1 MAHNA
6 PHMPIEAK
14 PELVKHN
21 EKKITPKHRHRNPAY
36 DAMVH
41 CLDESVGRLLE
52 RLEKNGLAKRIVV
65 NFASDNGG
73 LPAAWRSDRG
83 TVVRRRSLTGKGPAR
98 GASLFHRHALTF
110 LVDDYTD
117 FTRTP

>member
-1 MAHNA
+1 VHRFIKATLVAWLDGLYDRRGDHRQSSPANQAHD
-6 PHMPIEAK
+6 PGD
-14 PELVKHN
+14 
-21 EKKITPKHRHRNPAY
+21 R
-36 DAMVH
+36 
-41 CLDESVGRLLE
+41 DESVGRLLE

-98 GASLFHRHALTF
+98 GAALFHRHALTF